1 MILQCYSALL
11 LLKLKE
17 LLITEIL
24 PLHWYQLSRNCKN
37 KRKSNIAYTGSTV
50 SVQTGALQ
58 SRHLVTL
65 RKLAKT
71 ITTLTKIYF
80 LFKRKYITSIRQTY
94 RTDLKTFSIKCV
106 LVGAP

>member
-37 KRKSNIAYTGSTV
+37 KRESNIAYTGSTV

-65 RKLAKT
+65 RKLAMDLFPQTRQNHHNFNENLFSFQK
-71 ITTLTKIYF
+71 KIYNF
-80 LFKRKYITSIRQTY
+80 Y
-94 RTDLKTFSIKCV
+94 
-106 LVGAP
+106 